1 MRTGADSIRRTPW
14 EYWSPHTRETVC
26 WFLEQEIER
35 TGKLLPSVPWS
46 RFPISRG
53 QIEDTIRALEDIRSL
68 VRGQTGASTDESA
81 SVIESVGM
89 GEEAA
94 P

>member
-1 MRTGADSIRRTPW
+1 MKMSGSDVRRTPW

-26 WFLEQEIER
+26 WYLEQEMER
-35 TGKLLPSVPWS
+35 TAKLMPSVPWS

-53 QIEDTIRALEDIRSL
+53 QIEDTIRGLEDLLGLIR
-68 VRGQTGASTDESA
+68 GGAGASADEGA
-81 SVIESVGM
+81 SDVESVGM